1 MNKVVFDTLQ
11 ANNTLSY
18 NAFWQN
24 LPHFRFCCHCSRTLP
39 HPLSFLFLL
48 FFRPGLSYLVVVVVV
63 VARVWVVSD
72 NIGEF
77 NVDGNHFVWFWV
89 LVAVILI
96 VSMAGV
102 SCQCRWSLLSWCGLL
117 LGQGWVWIA
126 VASLVL
132 ASIKINNEMYD
143 MLLKKLKNNN
153 NKKLKKK
160 KKT

>member
-1 MNKVVFDTLQ
+1 M
-11 ANNTLSY
+11 
-18 NAFWQN
+18 
-24 LPHFRFCCHCSRTLP
+24 
-39 HPLSFLFLL
+39 
-48 FFRPGLSYLVVVVVV
+48 VV

-77 NVDGNHFVWFWV
+77 NVDGNDFVWFWV

-96 VSMAGV
+96 VSMARV

-117 LGQGWVWIA
+117 LGQGWVWVA

-153 NKKLKKK
+153 NNKLKKK
-160 KKT
+160 LKIDM

>member
-1 MNKVVFDTLQ
+1 MPFG
-11 ANNTLSY
+11 
-18 NAFWQN
+18 QN
-24 LPHFRFCCHCSRTLP
+24 LPHFCFHCHCSCTLP
-39 HPLSFLFLL
+39 HPSSLVPRPSSFRFLL
-48 FFRPGLSYLVVVVVV
+48 FFRPHLSYLVVVVVI

-77 NVDGNHFVWFWV
+77 NVDGSNSDWFWV

-102 SCQCRWSLLSWCGLL
+102 SCRCWWSLLSWCGLL
-117 LGQGWVWIA
+117 LGQGWVWVV
-126 VASLVL
+126 VAGLVL

-153 NKKLKKK
+153 NNKLKKK
-160 KKT
+160 LKIDM